1 MTAGFDGAGGRGRMR
16 VHTSPRADVLVDA
29 LADVLAD
36 VPPGT
41 DPFAREVVAVP
52 TRGVERW
59 VAQRLSHRLG
69 AGPDGEAGVCAR
81 IDFDPPARLV
91 RDAVAAA
98 TGTARDDDPW
108 EPERLVWHVLRAVDA
123 AVAAGEAWAHP
134 LARHVTDEPG
144 ARDAVRRGRR
154 VRLAQRL

>member
-1 MTAGFDGAGGRGRMR
+1 MQRVTAGFDGAGGRGRLR

-98 TGTARDDDPW
+98 RT
-108 EPERLVWHVLRAVDA
+108 ERHAQVEGRLRRLGVRSVSVESTHDVLDEMVALLGRSRRA
-123 AVAAGEAWAHP
+123 
-134 LARHVTDEPG
+134 
-144 ARDAVRRGRR
+144 GR
-154 VRLAQRL
+154 